1 MKYRFLFLLLLPLF
15 AVGCS
20 KAPLSLDQEKF
31 AALSDLFSDSIGGRI
46 LVENVLSK
54 SKAGTQN
61 GDCAVIINDSSLLE
75 DVIVSDAPELGT
87 LSWPEIDFRK
97 YSLVV
102 GRWQYTAG
110 NQYLASQK
118 VQVAGN
124 SATLVLEIK
133 EYPGGGTC
141 DVFYRWFGALYPK
154 LPAARLKIKRIN
166 NY

>member
-1 MKYRFLFLLLLPLF
+1 MKHQFLILLLLPLL

-20 KAPLSLDQEKF
+20 KSPLSLDREEF
-31 AALSDLFSDSIGGRI
+31 AALSDLFSDPTRCRI

-54 SKAGTQN
+54 SKAETQN
-61 GDCAVIINDSSLLE
+61 GDCAVIINDASLLE
-75 DVIVSDAPELGT
+75 DVIIYDAPELGP

-102 GRWQYTAG
+102 GRWVYTAG

-118 VQVAGN
+118 VQTNGL

-133 EYPGGGTC
+133 EYPGAGTC

-154 LPAARLKIKRIN
+154 LPDCRVKIKRIN